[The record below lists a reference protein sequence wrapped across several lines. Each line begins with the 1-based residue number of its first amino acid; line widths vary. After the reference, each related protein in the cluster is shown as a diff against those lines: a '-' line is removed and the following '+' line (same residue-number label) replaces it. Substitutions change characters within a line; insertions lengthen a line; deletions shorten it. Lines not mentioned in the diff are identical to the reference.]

1 MSDKMIELTKTEWAV
16 LECLW
21 NDSPKTVMQ
30 IVKEMREKA
39 GWAKSTSTTMV
50 KRMTEKGLLR
60 CEEGEKARLYYP
72 MVDQEEAIQQE
83 TDSFLSRVYQGSV
96 GMMMSAMV
104 KHNSLSEE
112 EIKQLHALLDTA
124 EKEGVRNA

>member
-1 MSDKMIELTKTEWAV
+1 MNVQPIELTKTEWSV

-21 NDSPKTVMQ
+21 EESPKTVMQ
-30 IVKEMREKA
+30 IVKDMKERA

-72 MVDQEEAIQQE
+72 MVDQEEATHQE
-83 TDSFLSRVYQGSV
+83 TESFLERVYQGSI
-96 GMMMSAMV
+96 GLMMSAMV
-104 KHNSLSEE
+104 KRNNLTQKDIAE
-112 EIKQLHALLDTA
+112 LHALLDA
-124 EKEGVRNA
+124 AQKKEEEK

>member
-1 MSDKMIELTKTEWAV
+1 MNVQPIELTKTEWSV

-21 NDSPKTVMQ
+21 EESPKTVMQ
-30 IVKEMREKA
+30 IVKDMKERA

-72 MVDQEEAIQQE
+72 MVDKEEATHQE
-83 TDSFLSRVYQGSV
+83 TESFLERVYQGSV
-96 GMMMSAMV
+96 GLMMSAMV
-104 KHNSLSEE
+104 KKNNLTAE
-112 EIKQLHALLDTA
+112 EISQLHALLEEA
-124 EKEGVRNA
+124 EKKGGR

>member
-1 MSDKMIELTKTEWAV
+1 MENQTIELTKTEWAV

-21 NDSPKTVMQ
+21 EQSPKTVMQ
-30 IVKEMREKA
+30 IVKDMATRE

-60 CEEGEKARLYYP
+60 YEEGEKARLYYP
-72 MVDQEEAIQQE
+72 MVDKEEATKQE
-83 TDSFLSRVYQGSV
+83 TESFLERVYQGSI

-104 KHNSLSEE
+104 KKNSLTRK
-112 EIKQLHALLDTA
+112 EIAELHALLDAA
-124 EKEGVRNA
+124 EKGHKEE

>member
-1 MSDKMIELTKTEWAV
+1 MSVQPIELTKTEWTV

-21 NDSPKTVMQ
+21 EGSPKTVMQ
-30 IVKEMREKA
+30 IVKDMKVRA

-72 MVDQEEAIQQE
+72 MVDKDEATHQE
-83 TDSFLSRVYQGSV
+83 TESFLDRVYQGSV
-96 GMMMSAMV
+96 GLMMSAMV
-104 KHNSLSEE
+104 KRNNLTKNDIAE
-112 EIKQLHALLDTA
+112 LHALLEEA
-124 EKEGVRNA
+124 EKEEK

>member
-1 MSDKMIELTKTEWAV
+1 MENQTIELTKTEWSI

-21 NDSPKTVMQ
+21 EQSPKTVMQ
-30 IVKEMREKA
+30 IVKDMKERA

-50 KRMTEKGLLR
+50 KRMTDKGLLR

-72 MVDQEEAIQQE
+72 LVDKEEATKQE
-83 TDSFLSRVYQGSV
+83 TESFLDRVYQGSV

-104 KHNSLSEE
+104 KKNSLTSK
-112 EIKQLHALLDTA
+112 EIAELHASLEAA
-124 EKEGVRNA
+124 EKENKGE